1 MAVLEPGP
9 APQKLTLEGRYCR
22 LEPLAEHHAAD
33 LYAAIEGPELAA
45 RYRWLSSLPPANAA
59 EHAQKIIDAAN
70 HPEWLYFAV
79 IDRVT
84 GVCGGRH
91 ALMRIRPEHRS
102 IEIGDVL
109 WGRGIA
115 RTRIATEALFLTARY
130 VFKDLGYR
138 RFEWK
143 CNALNLPSR
152 QAAARFGFKY
162 EGVFRQDM
170 IVKGAS
176 RDTAWFSMLD
186 SEWPNLKTA
195 YQAWL
200 DPTNFD
206 AEGTA
211 KTRLATAR

>member
-1 MAVLEPGP
+1 MTALEPGP

-22 LEPLAEHHAAD
+22 LEPLTEHHAKD
-33 LYAAIEGPELAA
+33 LYAAIDGPEMAA
-45 RYRWLSSLPPANAA
+45 RYRWLPSLVPANAA
-59 EHAQKIIDAAN
+59 EHVQQIINAAN

-79 IDRVT
+79 IDRST
-84 GVCGGRH
+84 GACGGRH

-115 RTRIATEALFLTARY
+115 RTRIATESLFLTARY
-130 VFKDLGYR
+130 VFEELGYR

-143 CNALNLPSR
+143 CNDLNLPSR
-152 QAAARFGFKY
+152 QAAARFGFQY

-170 IVKGAS
+170 IVKGKS

-186 SEWPNLKTA
+186 SEWPALKPV
-195 YQAWL
+195 YEAWL
-200 DPTNFD
+200 DPANFD
-206 AEGTA
+206 TDGIA
-211 KTRLATAR
+211 KSRLATAR